1 MTNTRLGLVLC
12 LWAAAM
18 ARVPQPGK
26 ALRLVEEEARVAQ
39 RIYEMYTAEGISIG
53 GITRRIKRRWHS

>member
-1 MTNTRLGLVLC
+1 MG
-12 LWAAAM
+12 
-18 ARVPQPGK
+18 RVPQPGE